1 MHIKKKINNFTVI
14 FNPSGAIFILELGIL
29 VISDLHIGK
38 SHSIAKRGNFLPPFD
53 IEDTIG
59 KIKSNI
65 DHYNPKKIISLGDS
79 FHESDTLNIIGE
91 NHIKI
96 LNELFKN
103 REVYLID
110 GNHDAKLKCKEKLN
124 TIFKESLILNNFNF
138 THIKNS
144 QNIKDLFEFSGH
156 FHPKVTITSNKI
168 KYKFKCFIL
177 GENFCILPSFGTYT
191 GGLNIN
197 SDVLKKIL
205 PKEKKV
211 IAIGK
216 NKLLEI

>member
-53 IEDTIG
+53 IDDTIG

-79 FHESDTLNIIGE
+79 FHESDTLNIISE

-96 LNELFKN
+96 LKI
-103 REVYLID
+103 YLSFLD
-110 GNHDAKLKCKEKLN
+110 TFTQKLQLPLIKLSIN
-124 TIFKESLILNNFNF
+124 LN
-138 THIKNS
+138 
-144 QNIKDLFEFSGH
+144 
-156 FHPKVTITSNKI
+156 
-168 KYKFKCFIL
+168 
-177 GENFCILPSFGTYT
+177 
-191 GGLNIN
+191 
-197 SDVLKKIL
+197 VLY
-205 PKEKKV
+205 
-211 IAIGK
+211 
-216 NKLLEI
+216 